1 MVQKTEERHREE
13 KIKNN
18 KMICC
23 HFSSKQRRRRT
34 LWFQVSSR
42 MIFGQ
47 KVSSLYHQ
55 TWEKL
60 LLNSSIV
67 IIITIYSCFSL
78 KETKSLTEKKPGS
91 HFETPINFMGKSK
104 QVVGVQT
111 HFHLTI
117 KNLKG
122 TFMCKI
128 TIYNYFFSLQT
139 IVVCTIYLLSY

>member
-1 MVQKTEERHREE
+1 
-13 KIKNN
+13 
-18 KMICC
+18 MICC

-91 HFETPINFMGKSK
+91 HFETPINFMGKPK
-104 QVVGVQT
+104 QQDFSPT
-111 HFHLTI
+111 NFSI
-117 KNLKG
+117 KNLKK

-128 TIYNYFFSLQT
+128 GIYNYFFLYRLQLY
-139 IVVCTIYLLSY
+139 VLSIYYRIKLRLFAAGDRRRR

>member
-1 MVQKTEERHREE
+1 
-13 KIKNN
+13 
-18 KMICC
+18 MICC

-91 HFETPINFMGKSK
+91 HFETPINFMGKPK
-104 QVVGVQT
+104 QQDFSPT
-111 HFHLTI
+111 NFSI
-117 KNLKG
+117 KNLKK

-128 TIYNYFFSLQT
+128 GIYNYFFFLYRLQLY
-139 IVVCTIYLLSY
+139 VLLSIYYRIKLRLFAAGGRRRR